1 MITQILK
8 TSLMSLAVG
17 FLLEITSNWLES
29 GYLSLFF
36 KNNLITLLV
45 ALLAIN
51 ATTMGI
57 VLTKIRDLIEKH
69 GGAEFFANSRKQ
81 MILSV
86 KEQIGLIVVATILL
100 TIKSSPLIKDIANL
114 PLLLNSLI
122 AGIFVYS
129 LVVLYDT
136 AKGVLIIIDFDK
148 G

>member
-1 MITQILK
+1 MITQILR
-8 TSLMSLAVG
+8 TSLISLAIG
-17 FLLEITSNWLES
+17 FLLELTSNWLES
-29 GYLSLFF
+29 NFLSSFF

-69 GGAEFFANSRKQ
+69 GGAEFFTNSRSQ

-86 KEQIGLIVVATILL
+86 KEQIGLIVVATVLL

-114 PLLLNSLI
+114 PLLINSLI

-129 LVVLYDT
+129 LIVLYDT